1 METIQHDIK
10 LGYITYKE
18 ADHIRQVFKS
28 EGYKYGT
35 YTYNENKIDYNIFI
49 EAEFSGS
56 FNTAFGCS
64 ALYVNNSGNCNVA
77 LGYQALQAN
86 YTYNTAIGT
95 KAIVPPTPAQPCFNL
110 PIAPQALAPI
120 CGIVSTPPN
129 PPPGYC
135 GSFGSSSLN
144 TYREPLPETDQIPDY
159 QLQINKDFVI
169 VVYNTEIL
177 KNRIIK
183 EALLEY
189 LV

>member
-1 METIQHDIK
+1 METVQHDIK

-35 YTYNENKIDYNIFI
+35 YAYNENKIDYNIFI
-49 EAEFSGS
+49 EAEFSDS

-64 ALYVNNSGNCNVA
+64 ALYVNNSGSCNVA
-77 LGYQALQAN
+77 LGYQTLQAN
-86 YTYNTAIGT
+86 YTYNTA
-95 KAIVPPTPAQPCFNL
+95 PAQPCFNL
-110 PIAPQALAPI
+110 PIAPQALTPI